1 MQKNMRYAHLAE
13 ICKKCD
19 NKRNMQQSHIHIKL
33 TYLTVPIVSALFCF
47 LLLRKLWIDFR
58 EVCGGCGLARRRVD
72 ESRLLICGPIH
83 SLGGASPLEL
93 PECLPVW
100 DIFCLLSVYLS
111 VADISLY
118 TLWGVLSVAGFSAQC
133 FAERNRPR
141 FPGQRR
147 RARRHDDTS
156 GSEPGQDGGRTNQQL
171 GQGRARTNEQRAD
184 PEQSERQP
192 LLSAGAPGGYASVGL
207 QQPAGDTWHSYR
219 DGPTGVDMQQA
230 PSDTWHHGY
239 HDNTASAAAMLPP
252 DPPPYS

>member
-1 MQKNMRYAHLAE
+1 MWRLATMNSWVLSSLRY
-13 ICKKCD
+13 
-19 NKRNMQQSHIHIKL
+19 
-33 TYLTVPIVSALFCF
+33 
-47 LLLRKLWIDFR
+47 
-58 EVCGGCGLARRRVD
+58 
-72 ESRLLICGPIH
+72 
-83 SLGGASPLEL
+83 
-93 PECLPVW
+93 
-100 DIFCLLSVYLS
+100 FCLSSAYLS

-118 TLWGVLSVAGFSAQC
+118 TLWGVLSVAGFSVQC

-147 RARRHDDTS
+147 RAHRHGDTS
-156 GSEPGQDGGRTNQQL
+156 GSEPGQDGGRTNQQQ

-219 DGPTGVDMQQA
+219 DGPTGADIQQA

-239 HDNTASAAAMLPP
+239 HDNTAAAAAMLPP